1 MKTIKILMLSALVV
15 VFFTACRSSR
25 HAAKTDGET
34 GISQMQTSPVQNVLG
49 EDDQKGKKKDKKKKK
64 EKEKVRTNTTG
75 VSALTSKMNLTLE
88 AGGKKINVG
97 GTYRLKRDEV
107 VQINL
112 TYTMLISVS
121 VGTMELT
128 PDYLLFVDR
137 INKRY
142 CQAAYSDIPALAEA
156 GVDFNYL
163 QRIFWG
169 EAESSP
175 TPALEWNYANW
186 APLGEG
192 QFPGQIRF
200 TLKHGSSTY
209 KANFDLSNPREDDD
223 WEKRTTVSS
232 KYTPI
237 SFNVAM
243 KAILN
248 LVK

>member
-1 MKTIKILMLSALVV
+1 MKSLKILMTMAVV
-15 VFFTACRSSR
+15 VICLTACRSSR
-25 HAAKTDGET
+25 HASRHAET
-34 GISQMQTSPVQNVLG
+34 EDIPVLTNPSLVAGKDDTSR
-49 EDDQKGKKKDKKKKK
+49 KDKKNKKK
-64 EKEKVRTNTTG
+64 NKAEVPQTKGAGINV
-75 VSALTSKMNLTLE
+75 LTSKMNLTLE
-88 AGGKKINVG
+88 TGGNKINVG

-112 TYTMLISVS
+112 TYTMLFTIS

-128 PDYLLFVDR
+128 PDYLLFIDR
-137 INKRY
+137 LNKRY
-142 CQAAYSDIPALAEA
+142 CKAAYSDIPAFAEA

-186 APLGEG
+186 TPIGGG
-192 QFPGQIRF
+192 QFPGQILF
-200 TLKHGSSTY
+200 TLRNGNAAY
-209 KANFDLSNPREDDD
+209 KANFNLSNLREDDD
-223 WEKRTTVSS
+223 WEKRTEVSE

-237 SFNVAM
+237 SFDVAM
-243 KAILN
+243 RAILN